1 MAGLNK
7 FLRLAYHARFIVS
20 GWLVLALMLGCS
32 SIYGPYRKNSGYV
45 VLPIAPQHYRI
56 EYFSKSR
63 KAIDDN
69 WRLVAKQLCDGQFE
83 VLYSS
88 LDVVNHD
95 VEVPVMGNNVNLA
108 RQEFIQ
114 QGEVICEFQASA
126 VVTIT
131 QSKWAE
137 YNREA
142 KAVRPV
148 SDTFLRHKL
157 KMHVSHLASLPSNN
171 AQQTLIGLWGKP
183 SIQMDDN
190 ATRISVWARGQGWF
204 PNQILLDE
212 QGGCLT
218 SITIFPGVSAY
229 LLDSLKRSSTSL
241 SEIKSMVVS
250 GALPAYFYQLDN
262 GKGECSINHHI

>member
-7 FLRLAYHARFIVS
+7 FLRLACHARLIVS
-20 GWLVLALMLGCS
+20 GWLVLALLLGCN
-32 SIYGPYRKNSGYV
+32 SIYGPYSKNSGYV
-45 VLPIAPQHYRI
+45 VLPIASQHYRV
-56 EYFSKSR
+56 EYFSKGR

-114 QGEVICEFQASA
+114 QGELICKFQAST
-126 VVTIT
+126 VVTII

-148 SDTFLRHKL
+148 SDIFLRHKL
-157 KMHVSHLASLPSNN
+157 KMHVSHLALLPVNN
-171 AQQTLIGLWGKP
+171 AQQALISLWGNP
-183 SIQMDDN
+183 SIQMNSN
-190 ATRISVWARGQGWF
+190 AASISIWARGQGWF

-229 LLDSLKRSSTSL
+229 ILDSLKRSNTSL
-241 SEIKSMVVS
+241 SEIKSMIVS
-250 GALPAYFYQLDN
+250 GTLPAYFYQLDN
-262 GKGECSINHHI
+262 GKGKCSINRHT